1 MGFFSNLWSG
11 LKSGVSNLYNRAK
24 EGISNVWTQHIK
36 PIVNRIP
43 LVGNMI
49 SNTAEHAGRALDTGV
64 QAVGNIAEGKI
75 KDFAKN
81 ALRFGADYVGSKIP
95 GIGGTVATYLKEN
108 VPNLRKGGVVAPPVV
123 GGTRP
128 YVMHDGKPVN
138 VFQR

>member
-24 EGISNVWTQHIK
+24 EGISNVWNTHIK
-36 PIVNRIP
+36 PVVNRIP

-49 SNTAEHAGRALDTGV
+49 SNTVEHGSRAFDTGA

-81 ALRFGADYVGSKIP
+81 ALRFGADYVGSKLPP
-95 GIGGTVATYLKEN
+95 GIGGTVSNYLKEN
-108 VPNLRKGGVVAPPVV
+108 VPSMKHGGLVVPP

-128 YVMHDGKPVN
+128 YVMHDSKPVN